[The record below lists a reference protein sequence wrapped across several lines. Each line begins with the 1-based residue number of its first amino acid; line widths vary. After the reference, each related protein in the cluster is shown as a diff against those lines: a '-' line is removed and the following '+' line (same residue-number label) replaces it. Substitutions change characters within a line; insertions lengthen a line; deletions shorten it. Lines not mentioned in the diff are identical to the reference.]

1 MNKPTLFRRSVMLVV
16 YLWRRIMDVRFN
28 PLKYIPDARLQAYF
42 MLVLFSI
49 WSVSFGLI
57 ASYHLGW
64 IGYSTVTSLVV
75 HLSILIPMMITNA
88 VFVDAERTGAQW
100 LEEWKD
106 EKSRYAVFVNR
117 LKAENMVR
125 WNVSEKTP
133 KPY

>member
-106 EKSRYAVFVNR
+106 EKSRYAVFLNR

>member
-125 WNVSEKTP
+125 WNVSEKTA

>member
-42 MLVLFSI
+42 MLVLFTI
-49 WSVSFGLI
+49 WSVSFGFI

-64 IGYSTVTSLVV
+64 LGYSTVTSLVV
-75 HLSILIPMMITNA
+75 HLSVLIPMMITNA

-100 LEEWKD
+100 LEEWKE
-106 EKSRYAVFVNR
+106 EKSRYALFINR

-125 WNVSEKTP
+125 WNVAEKVS
-133 KPY
+133 KP